1 MILETLR
8 RRPALLVAIL
18 GCYFLFEVVVR
29 LSIRGAM
36 GLDEAEQIF
45 LSQWFAPG
53 YNSQPPFYN
62 WLQYGVISVL
72 GVSIFSL
79 ALLKNAMLFASY
91 VLYWLAARLVIRDR
105 SLAAIAMLGLLT
117 IPQIAFEAQRDLTHT
132 VATIFAASFFL
143 YALFRTLKHPSGF
156 SYALTGVAIGIGLI
170 SKYNF
175 ALLPAAALLAILTD
189 KEFRAR
195 LFDWRLVLT
204 AVLALIVITPHLLW
218 LTDNLDLAT
227 ERTRDKM
234 GGGDSGSLVAQ
245 IGWGLA
251 SLVESIAGFSAVTLA
266 VFALAFRETVP
277 SARRSTGQMIRVTER
292 MMAIGLGFIVL
303 LILFAGTENVMDR
316 WLTPLLTV
324 LPIYL
329 CLRLDGAGAGIG
341 KGFGRMLTICA
352 AIMVI
357 VPAILFARVTTVGW
371 TGNYQWQN
379 QPFKGLVQTINTELG
394 QQPAVVVTVDP
405 YTAGNMRL
413 QLPAVPVI
421 AVSHANFTL
430 PFRWSQDH
438 PILFVWQQRNAPPPP
453 FPKALQEWLDNNGGN
468 GRVPE
473 MRIVHL
479 PYVYGAVGD
488 QRAMAYGW
496 IYPQ

>member
-1 MILETLR
+1 MNLETLR

-18 GCYFLFEVVVR
+18 GCYFLIEIAVR
-29 LSIRGAM
+29 LSIRGSM

-91 VLYWLAARLVIRDR
+91 VLYWLAARLVIKDR
-105 SLAAIAMLGLLT
+105 TLAAIAMLGLLT

-132 VATIFAASFFL
+132 VATIFAAAFFL

-156 SYALTGVAIGIGLI
+156 SYALTGVAIGVGLI

-175 ALLPAAALLAILTD
+175 ALLPAAALLAILLD
-189 KEFRAR
+189 KDFRAR
-195 LFDWRLVLT
+195 LFDWRLLLTIVL
-204 AVLALIVITPHLLW
+204 VLIVVSPHLLW

-234 GGGDSGSLVAQ
+234 GSGDSDSLFAQ
-245 IGWGLA
+245 IAWGLA
-251 SLVESIAGFSAVTLA
+251 SLIESIAGFSAVTIA
-266 VFALAFRETVP
+266 VFAFAFREVVP
-277 SARRSTGQMIRVTER
+277 SAGRSTGQMIRLTER

-329 CLRLDGAGAGIG
+329 CLRLDGAGARIG
-341 KGFGRMLTICA
+341 NGFARMLAICGV
-352 AIMVI
+352 IMVI
-357 VPAILFARVTTVGW
+357 VPAILFARVATVSW

-379 QPFKGLVQTINTELG
+379 QPFKALVQTINAELG

-413 QLPAVPVI
+413 QMPSVPVI
-421 AVSHANFTL
+421 AVSHSNFTL
-430 PFRWSQDH
+430 PYNWSKDR

-453 FPKALQEWLDNNGGN
+453 FPAALQTWLSENGGN
-468 GRVPE
+468 GRQPE

-488 QRAMAYGW
+488 QRALAYAW
-496 IYPQ
+496 IYPE

>member
-1 MILETLR
+1 MIFESLR

-18 GCYFLFEVVVR
+18 GCYFLIEVAVR
-29 LSIRGAM
+29 LSIRGSM

-79 ALLKNAMLFASY
+79 ALMKNAMLFASY
-91 VLYWLAARLVIRDR
+91 VLYWLAARLVIKDR

-117 IPQIAFEAQRDLTHT
+117 IPQISFEAQRDLTHT
-132 VATIFAASFFL
+132 VATIFAAAAFL

-156 SYALTGVAIGIGLI
+156 SYALTGLAIGVGLI

-175 ALLPAAALLAILTD
+175 ALLPAAALLAILLD
-189 KEFRAR
+189 KDFRAR
-195 LFDWRLVLT
+195 LLDWRLVLT
-204 AVLALIVITPHLLW
+204 AVVVLIVVTPHLLW

-227 ERTRDKM
+227 ERTREKM
-234 GGGDSGSLVAQ
+234 GNGDSTSLITQ
-245 IGWGLA
+245 IAWGLV
-251 SLVESIAGFSAVTLA
+251 SLIESIAGFCAVTVA
-266 VFALAFRETVP
+266 VFALAFREVVP
-277 SARRSTGQMIRVTER
+277 SAGRSTGQMIRLVER

-303 LILFAGTENVMDR
+303 LIVFAGTENVMDR

-329 CLRLDGAGAGIG
+329 CLRLDGAGAKIAN
-341 KGFGRMLTICA
+341 GFGRMVA
-352 AIMVI
+352 ASAVIMVV

-379 QPFKGLVQTINTELG
+379 QPFQGLVQTITTELG
-394 QQPAVVVTVDP
+394 HVPAVVVTVDP

-413 QLPAVPVI
+413 HLPSVPVI

-430 PFRWSQDH
+430 PYDWSKDR

-453 FPKALQEWLDNNGGN
+453 FPAGLQTWLDEHGGN

-488 QRAMAYGW
+488 QRAIAYAW
-496 IYPQ
+496 IYPE